1 MPVTVPSITGGTV
14 EKFMPADRTTWT
26 VAAGQVFTGARLVEG
41 TPATDRNARLGQADS
56 LICVGLALWDGV
68 AGDKVT
74 VAHTGAWM
82 MRASGAIVCGQRVKV
97 GALGVAVAVAADGD
111 PRLIIGWALADIANL
126 ADGPVKLLL

>member
-1 MPVTVPSITGGTV
+1 MPTVIPSVIGGTV

-26 VAAGQVFTGARLVEG
+26 VAAGQVATGARLAEG
-41 TPATDRNARLGQADS
+41 TPATDRNARLAQAAS
-56 LICVGLALWDGV
+56 LICVGLWLWDGV

-82 MRASGAIVCGQRVKV
+82 MRATGAIVCGQRVQC
-97 GALGVAVAVAADGD
+97 GALGVAVPIAADGD
-111 PRLIIGWALADIANL
+111 PRLVIGWAMADIANA